1 MTPLS
6 APDASIRLVARIL
19 QPLAR
24 SLAEARH
31 HLDLE
36 AADEAP
42 ADDAASASP
51 DAPPAFAPRR
61 HDRQHEP
68 AHPAAA
74 IPLPAMTRAASRQAA
89 TGAPSLKLPAAP
101 HAVGTE
107 APSPGHPAAR
117 PAGHRSIER
126 RSDASPS
133 TPPAWHGTAG
143 PGAHA
148 PTTPPPDEP
157 ATASAVAPVAN
168 RNADS
173 PAPAPVRSGAAAAGL
188 RVAHPPTTAPDSA
201 PAAAAAE
208 QIHRAGPPLR
218 TIGAART
225 QPDHLDTATDAG
237 RTQPSPPSAPQHR
250 AATAAAP
257 SVVASHA
264 GTPAPTA
271 PAADEPRPA
280 PAAIRPPR
288 NWRLRPTPL
297 RAVEPS
303 SNPPPGEP
311 SEQAAGHPAAPQPA
325 APSLLPRN
333 PALTRVMQA
342 MDPVLDR
349 AWQLT
354 DAALQPATDAAP
366 APAADTPAPRVAN
379 HFHVNVALGSDTAA
393 GRDPQ
398 QLQDAL
404 AALLRDAARRQGLDV

>member
-6 APDASIRLVARIL
+6 APDASTSLVARIL

-36 AADEAP
+36 AADDTP
-42 ADDAASASP
+42 ADDDAITGP

-61 HDRQHEP
+61 HDRPHEP
-68 AHPAAA
+68 ARSAATA
-74 IPLPAMTRAASRQAA
+74 IPLPAIPRA
-89 TGAPSLKLPAAP
+89 AAP
-101 HAVGTE
+101 HAAAGADV
-107 APSPGHPAAR
+107 PSAEQAAVR

-126 RSDASPS
+126 RGDASPPTS
-133 TPPAWHGTAG
+133 PAWHGTAS
-143 PGAHA
+143 PGSRA
-148 PTTPPPDEP
+148 PSPPPDEP
-157 ATASAVAPVAN
+157 ATDVGVAPVAN

-173 PAPAPVRSGAAAAGL
+173 PAPAPTRSGAVAAGL
-188 RVAHPPTTAPDSA
+188 RVARPPATVPDSA
-201 PAAAAAE
+201 PAPAAGV
-208 QIHRAGPPLR
+208 QLHRTGSPLR

-225 QPDHLDTATDAG
+225 QPDHPSTATATDAD
-237 RTQPSPPSAPQHR
+237 RARPSPPSAPQHH
-250 AATAAAP
+250 ASAAA
-257 SVVASHA
+257 VHQAVASHT
-264 GTPAPTA
+264 GTPDPAA
-271 PAADEPRPA
+271 PAPGEPRPT
-280 PAAIRPPR
+280 PVTRPPR

-297 RAVEPS
+297 GAVEPS
-303 SNPPPGEP
+303 SNPPPGES

-342 MDPVLDR
+342 MDPVLER

-354 DAALQPATDAAP
+354 DTALQPAADTPP
-366 APAADTPAPRVAN
+366 APAADAPAPRVAN

>member
-51 DAPPAFAPRR
+51 DALPAFAPRR

-68 AHPAAA
+68 ARPAAAA
-74 IPLPAMTRAASRQAA
+74 IPLPAIQRTAAPHAA
-89 TGAPSLKLPAAP
+89 TGASARAD
-101 HAVGTE
+101 
-107 APSPGHPAAR
+107 APSPELPAIA

-188 RVAHPPTTAPDSA
+188 RVAHPPATVPDSA